1 MRIHPQLSFDGQCK
15 PAFLL
20 YQQVFGGTITSMQ
33 SYGESPIASTIH
45 PRWYHRIMHATLQT
59 EEFELA
65 GADVLPDDYRKPEAA
80 AVILAFKKT
89 AEAERI
95 FNALADGGEI
105 TLPFQHTF
113 WSAGFGMLVD
123 RFGIPWEISS
133 AEQPAS

>member
-15 PAFLL
+15 AAFLL

-33 SYGESPIASTIH
+33 SYGESSITSSVH

-65 GADVLPDDYRKPEAA
+65 GADVLPDDYRKPERA
-80 AVILAFKKT
+80 AVILTFKKT

-105 TLPFQHTF
+105 TLPFQHAF
-113 WSAGFGMLVD
+113 WSAGFGMVVD
-123 RFGIPWEISS
+123 RFGIFWEISS